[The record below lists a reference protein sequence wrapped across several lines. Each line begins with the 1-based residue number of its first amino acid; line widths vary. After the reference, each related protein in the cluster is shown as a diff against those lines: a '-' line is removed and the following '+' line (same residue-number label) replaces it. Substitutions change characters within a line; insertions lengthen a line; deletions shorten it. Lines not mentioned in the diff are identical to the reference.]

1 MLGRSFWLIAFAALL
16 CAGPAPRAGAADTV
30 NVVTPSRVI
39 FAIPFWIAER
49 KGYFKDENI
58 EPTLEVVPSGRE
70 ITQRLLSGAS
80 HFSIVGPDAVLI
92 DATKGGPLRIVAG
105 IVRKPPLFLIA
116 KPSIKTFADLRGAN
130 IGALS
135 LTEGSSK
142 LLVKMARAEG
152 LSAEDLKITP
162 VGGAPARHTLLKDN
176 KIDAGMQPLPLNLEA
191 EALGFN
197 NLGWAGKYEPD
208 WQFTTVN
215 TNGAWARQNTRV
227 ATGFVRALLR
237 GQEFIWSNREE
248 AARIAADVLKTE
260 ASLAAR
266 SLMEAIQLGMLDP
279 RLSWSEVGLRRI
291 YENMQAD
298 GAIPA
303 DRKFDLSLVTDDS
316 YLRAAEAGRTGPAK
330 PQ

>member
-1 MLGRSFWLIAFAALL
+1 MSAKQFWLGALAALIGT
-16 CAGPAPRAGAADTV
+16 AHAPAARAADPV
-30 NVVTPSRVI
+30 NVVTPSVVI
-39 FAIPFWIAER
+39 FAIPYWIAER
-49 KGYFKDENI
+49 QGYFKDEDIAPTLDI
-58 EPTLEVVPSGRE
+58 EPNGKR
-70 ITQRLLSGAS
+70 ITERLSSGATQ
-80 HFSIVGPDAVLI
+80 FSLVGPDAVLI
-92 DATKGGPLRIVAG
+92 DATNGGPLRIVAG

-116 KPSIKTFADLRGAN
+116 KSSIKTFADLRGAN

-142 LLVKMARAEG
+142 LLIKMAKAEG
-152 LSAEDLKITP
+152 IGATDLKISA
-162 VGGAPARHTLLKDN
+162 VGGAPARQTLLKEG

-215 TNGAWARQNTRV
+215 TNGGWARKNSRI

-237 GQEFIWSNREE
+237 GQRFIWSNPGE
-248 AARIAADVLKTE
+248 AARIAAEVLKTDVTL
-260 ASLAAR
+260 AQQSLA
-266 SLMEAIQLGMLDP
+266 EAIRLGILDPKLEWSELGM
-279 RLSWSEVGLRRI
+279 RRI

-303 DRKFDLSLVTDDS
+303 EHKFELGRVTDAA
-316 YLRAAEAGRTGPAK
+316 YMRAAQGSTSGK
-330 PQ
+330 

>member
-1 MLGRSFWLIAFAALL
+1 MPGRSFWLSVFSALL
-16 CAGPAPRAGAADTV
+16 CASFAPDVRAADPV

-49 KGYFKDENI
+49 NGYFKEENI
-58 EPTLEVVPSGRE
+58 EPTLEIVPNGRD
-70 ITQRLLSGAS
+70 ITQRLLIGAS
-80 HFSIVGPDAVLI
+80 QFSVVGPDATLI

-130 IGALS
+130 IGVLS

-142 LLVKMARAEG
+142 LLIKMARAEG

-215 TNGAWARQNTRV
+215 TNGAWARQNARIVTS
-227 ATGFVRALLR
+227 FVRALLR
-237 GQEFIWSNREE
+237 GQEFIWSNRQES
-248 AARIAADVLKTE
+248 ARIAADVLKTE
-260 ASLAAR
+260 PELAAR
-266 SLMEAIQLGMLDP
+266 SLAEAIRLGILDP
-279 RLSWSEVGLRRI
+279 RLNWSEVGLRRI

-298 GAIPA
+298 GTIPA
-303 DRKFDLSLVTDDS
+303 DRKFDLGLVTDDG
-316 YLRAAEAGRTGPAK
+316 YLRAAQESVATKR
-330 PQ
+330 